1 MSAQIRIKRNDY
13 YAILEKIQK
22 GNLDITEWILWFL
35 NCLDRALDA
44 SQETLSYV
52 FARKKYWEQFENVS
66 LNERQKF
73 ILNKL
78 TSDFV
83 GKLTTSKWA
92 KIGKCSQD
100 TALRDIQFLIEQ
112 KMLIK
117 KESGGRSTNYRLP
130 F

>member
-52 FARKKYWEQFENVS
+52 FERKKYWEQFENVLILFS
-66 LNERQKF
+66 L
-73 ILNKL
+73 L
-78 TSDFV
+78 
-83 GKLTTSKWA
+83 
-92 KIGKCSQD
+92 
-100 TALRDIQFLIEQ
+100 
-112 KMLIK
+112 
-117 KESGGRSTNYRLP
+117 
-130 F
+130 